1 MRHIC
6 SFLYIPFPF
15 SNGLP
20 GLDCIS
26 ALIELVFQSF
36 TRYGLKKGTLRHT
49 KPHCHLVLMPIFGE
63 SRFSGEVTCWLL
75 IVGRPPCY
83 HFQRRVGGGG
93 CEVLQGILYQTFM
106 DALITE

>member
-1 MRHIC
+1 MFFFVHPV
-6 SFLYIPFPF
+6 SFFQRPARIGLYQCPYRT
-15 SNGLP
+15 GLP
-20 GLDCIS
+20 IFYSLWP
-26 ALIELVFQSF
+26 Q
-36 TRYGLKKGTLRHT
+36 KKTLRRT